1 MMQLSK
7 EPSSALSGT
16 FSHAQAGTGEG
27 NRILRAIKAAAFSR
41 PQDGRRCRQADEGS
55 F

>member
-16 FSHAQAGTGEG
+16 FSHLQEQTGEG
-27 NRILRAIKAAAFSR
+27 PFCCLLLCVFAWEKVPDR
-41 PQDGRRCRQADEGS
+41 ADEGS